1 MKAKILKKILAGRP
15 IEQVS
20 DIMKLNGWSLVDSN
34 ERHMVFSDGFNSL
47 DVYVVDKIA
56 KRIV

>member
-1 MKAKILKKILAGRP
+1 MNSKMLKKILVGRP

-34 ERHMVFSDGFNSL
+34 EQHVVFSDGFNSL
-47 DVYVVDKIA
+47 DVYLVDRIA

>member
-1 MKAKILKKILAGRP
+1 MNSKMLKKILAGRP
-15 IEQVS
+15 IEQVA

-34 ERHMVFSDGFNSL
+34 EQHMVFSDGFNSL